1 MQASSY
7 HTPVLVEEA
16 LSFLLTSLDGVYVD
30 ATLGGGGHAEAILT
44 RLHSNG
50 RLIGLDADADAL
62 AEISGRL
69 ARFQNQLTVRQSNF
83 KDLEKVVAECGMGMV
98 DGVLFDL
105 GVSSYQLD
113 EEDKGFSFRSGSQL
127 DMRMDRRQ
135 SLTAAEVVNTYD
147 EHRLSQILR
156 DYGEE
161 HQAHRLARA
170 FVQARSIHLI
180 ATGKALAA
188 IVQDT
193 VGERFLMKTLAR
205 VFQAV
210 RIEVNNELENLQ
222 RGLTA
227 AIAHMKPGGR
237 LVVIS
242 YHSLEDRIVKETMRS
257 EAAMSDTAVSKFL
270 PPKALQPRL
279 KILTRKFVGP
289 NDQEIRSN
297 VRARSA
303 KLRAAERL

>member
-1 MQASSY
+1 
-7 HTPVLVEEA
+7 
-16 LSFLLTSLDGVYVD
+16 
-30 ATLGGGGHAEAILT
+30 
-44 RLHSNG
+44 
-50 RLIGLDADADAL
+50 
-62 AEISGRL
+62 
-69 ARFQNQLTVRQSNF
+69 
-83 KDLEKVVAECGMGMV
+83 
-98 DGVLFDL
+98 
-105 GVSSYQLD
+105 
-113 EEDKGFSFRSGSQL
+113 
-127 DMRMDRRQ
+127 
-135 SLTAAEVVNTYD
+135 
-147 EHRLSQILR
+147 
-156 DYGEE
+156 
-161 HQAHRLARA
+161 
-170 FVQARSIHLI
+170 
-180 ATGKALAA
+180 
-188 IVQDT
+188 
-193 VGERFLMKTLAR
+193 MKTLAR